1 MNKVNFFNIL
11 RELCDSEEEANNY
24 YEASQVMVDEHG
36 QTTRDAAMR
45 ELVIMFTPNAAYE
58 QIAALASASVQVDDE
73 MLAKRLEAIIYN
85 IERRLEGQKPAP
97 ISVTDRLGDNDEG
110 VDILKIGELASK
122 YHFEEYGC
130 YPEKIAK
137 RIGNKIMLVN
147 RYTSET
153 APTTLDRAIKELT
166 SLYFPFC

>member
-1 MNKVNFFNIL
+1 MNKVNFLNIL
-11 RELCDSEEEANNY
+11 LELCDSQEEANNY
-24 YEASQVMVDEHG
+24 YETSQIIVDEHG

-58 QIAALASASVQVDDE
+58 QIAALAQASIQVDDS
-73 MLAKRLEAIIYN
+73 MLAKRLEAAIYN

-97 ISVTDRLGDNDEG
+97 ISVTDRLGDNRDD

-122 YHFEEYGC
+122 YHFEQYGC

-137 RIGNKIMLVN
+137 RIGDKIVLVN
-147 RYTSET
+147 RYTAAT

-166 SLYFPFC
+166 LLYFPFC